1 MFEYHITRSIFQP
14 DLLRIS
20 YQVALGMKYL
30 TTQHFTH
37 RDLAA
42 RNCLV
47 GENLLIK
54 ISDFGL
60 TRDIYAGEYYKVKK
74 TIIILKFE
82 KIIKNSS
89 DFKFE
94 SAKSLI
100 FDTILRYLVQKGY
113 FQYGGWHQKV

>member
-1 MFEYHITRSIFQP
+1 MNSLSTIDTLSCSEHNRIIKYLSIISFDQFFQP
-14 DLLRIS
+14 DLLHIA

-60 TRDIYAGEYYKVKK
+60 TRDIYAGEYYKVKI
-74 TIIILKFE
+74 TMIVSKFE
-82 KIIKNSS
+82 KIIQ
-89 DFKFE
+89 
-94 SAKSLI
+94 
-100 FDTILRYLVQKGY
+100 QK
-113 FQYGGWHQKV
+113 